1 MDCRSLNKRY
11 TGAGSRRSSGIPPDV
26 SKYMAEIGRRA
37 ADKLA
42 GSAALLHTWPGI
54 LVPQGREGSTRNGF
68 AQGCQ
73 LAINPITLKTPR
85 CEMAWLGRSVPVQHE
100 EPNDDDQ
107 SYRCDNHV
115 CNHLRSPH
123 SESLL
128 RDQFERIAI
137 VLHPQ
142 FEHGAILVV
151 VTQVTWR
158 CGCGHRQ
165 ICRAEGALAINA
177 CNRVIGSYC

>member
-1 MDCRSLNKRY
+1 MPPRASFPL
-11 TGAGSRRSSGIPPDV
+11 IPTVKGLRKP
-26 SKYMAEIGRRA
+26 SM
-37 ADKLA
+37 
-42 GSAALLHTWPGI
+42 S
-54 LVPQGREGSTRNGF
+54 
-68 AQGCQ
+68 
-73 LAINPITLKTPR
+73 
-85 CEMAWLGRSVPVQHE
+85 EMAWLGRSVPVQHE
-100 EPNDDDQ
+100 EPKDDDQ

-137 VLHPQ
+137 VLHPPNSSM
-142 FEHGAILVV
+142 GPSLMV

-165 ICRAEGALAINA
+165 ICRAEGGS
-177 CNRVIGSYC
+177 CDQWRVIVLSEVTPDRQTLAPIEIRRLSEHGRRIELRDGGAKNESSSA